1 MRKQNQKLVIEQLDN
16 TLKQFG
22 ILRSV
27 SVPQKGWIRAIRNAL
42 NMSGRQLAQRLNLSD
57 RSSVTLLEQNEINGA
72 ATIRTM
78 KNAAQALNCVFVYG
92 FIPLTSLKDT
102 IKKQAESL
110 ARKRIEKTSHTMLL
124 EQQQISKDEEKKLYY
139 DAINELLDNLPKSLW
154 D

>member
-1 MRKQNQKLVIEQLDN
+1 
-16 TLKQFG
+16 
-22 ILRSV
+22 
-27 SVPQKGWIRAIRNAL
+27 
-42 NMSGRQLAQRLNLSD
+42 
-57 RSSVTLLEQNEINGA
+57 
-72 ATIRTM
+72 M